1 MINDND
7 ARINDELLQSYFKE
21 SISIHIV
28 LKRILSNGKNSWLN
42 GKLLRKTTDNVW
54 VLQERELG
62 EIRVS
67 INEIVPNGISK
78 FEEVRDGRD

>member
-7 ARINDELLQSYFKE
+7 AMINDELLQSYFNE
-21 SISIHIV
+21 SISVHIV
-28 LKRILSNGKNSWLN
+28 LKRILNNGKNSWLN
-42 GKLLRKTTDNVW
+42 GKLLRKATENVW

-67 INEIVPNGISK
+67 INEIVPNGVSK
-78 FEEVRDGRD
+78 FEEVRA